1 MMALIDRISRS
12 RYSPEPRSVILTVPN
27 VISLLR
33 ICSIPLIAYLV
44 ANRHLII
51 SLVVLLISALSDG
64 VDGIIA
70 RRFNQ
75 VSKLGQILDPVADRL
90 LILCSILALSMANI
104 LPWWLMVLVGVR
116 DVLLGIL
123 TLVLA
128 QHDYGPLPV
137 HFAGKTGTAVLMLAI
152 PALIFA
158 DVGHNTFFRV
168 FHLVALGAVI
178 WGVALYWLAGL
189 IYAYQGIGL
198 LRADSIH
205 D

>member
-1 MMALIDRISRS
+1 MALIDRISRS
-12 RYSPEPRSVILTVPN
+12 RYSPEPRSVIFTIPN

-90 LILCSILALSMANI
+90 LILCSILALSIADI
-104 LPWWLMVLVGVR
+104 LPWWLMVLVGAR

-158 DVGHNTFFRV
+158 DVGRTPLFRI

-198 LRADSIH
+198 LRSDSDH